1 MLDPLALAVYCY
13 LIFLFSFC
21 LWHRDMKMHLII
33 VFFLF
38 FSLLPTYFCSFF
50 FSFHLNEIVGHAKD
64 WPSTRSSSE
73 EKKKEKENTN
83 VLTFISTFIVC
94 IIRILSRMM
103 CVFLAMHQSPY
114 SCTLAIVFTAA
125 WPNNTNQ
132 EGADTF
138 LYVAG
143 IVHFGCYSLHCPS
156 FVLTPWNVNLGSTSR
171 YFQYILKRKSTMTMT
186 DNITNWKLSNRDMF
200 YDVIRLIWSAIWRY
214 EVETIAWLC
223 WRQRATYPN
232 STCLDRAQ

>member
-73 EKKKEKENTN
+73 EKKKRKKKTQMFWRSYP
-83 VLTFISTFIVC
+83 LLLFA
-94 IIRILSRMM
+94 LSVSCLEW
-103 CVFLAMHQSPY
+103 CVFFLLCISRLIPARWRLCSQPHGQTIQIKKEQIHFY
-114 SCTLAIVFTAA
+114 T
-125 WPNNTNQ
+125 WQ
-132 EGADTF
+132 E
-138 LYVAG
+138 LC
-143 IVHFGCYSLHCPS
+143 IS
-156 FVLTPWNVNLGSTSR
+156 
-171 YFQYILKRKSTMTMT
+171 
-186 DNITNWKLSNRDMF
+186 
-200 YDVIRLIWSAIWRY
+200 DVILCIVRRLSWRREMWIWAQHLDIFNIFWNENQRWRWRIISQIENCQIKICFMMSSA
-214 EVETIAWLC
+214 
-223 WRQRATYPN
+223 
-232 STCLDRAQ
+232 

>member
-50 FSFHLNEIVGHAKD
+50 FSFHSNEIVGHAKD

-73 EKKKEKENTN
+73 EKKKRKKKTQMFWRSYP
-83 VLTFISTFIVC
+83 LLLFA
-94 IIRILSRMM
+94 LSVSCLEW
-103 CVFLAMHQSPY
+103 CVFFLLCISRLIPARWRLCSQPHGQTIQIKKEQIHFYTWQELCISDVIL
-114 SCTLAIVFTAA
+114 CIVRRLS
-125 WPNNTNQ
+125 WRR
-132 EGADTF
+132 
-138 LYVAG
+138 
-143 IVHFGCYSLHCPS
+143 
-156 FVLTPWNVNLGSTSR
+156 NVNLGSTSR